1 MKSQHGQ
8 QRPNHITTKTYF
20 PDTSKIGA
28 IYTIYV
34 YFFHSR
40 ANEMVLKI
48 KDGSGDSI
56 GMSKK
61 FFNPFAAGILVM
73 KKPGTR
79 FALAKHVKKPAK
91 D

>member
-1 MKSQHGQ
+1 
-8 QRPNHITTKTYF
+8 
-20 PDTSKIGA
+20 
-28 IYTIYV
+28 
-34 YFFHSR
+34 
-40 ANEMVLKI
+40 MVLKI

-56 GMSKK
+56 GMSKN

>member
-1 MKSQHGQ
+1 
-8 QRPNHITTKTYF
+8 
-20 PDTSKIGA
+20 
-28 IYTIYV
+28 
-34 YFFHSR
+34 
-40 ANEMVLKI
+40 MVLKI
-48 KDGSGDSI
+48 KDGSGDNI

-79 FALAKHVKKPAK
+79 LALAKHVKKPAK